1 MKPKI
6 TFISASAGSGKT
18 YRVVEE
24 IQRRLTDGK
33 CRPGGLIATTF
44 TVKAAAELKDRLR
57 QDLYG
62 TGQSIIAERLNEAA
76 IGTVDSVCRQLLE
89 RFAFDAGISPKTEII
104 TGDQAAELLAQAI
117 EAATSAV
124 SIEKLQKMAGALGQ
138 KTTEG
143 EFIWQEQVRRIINAA
158 QANDFDPGQLA
169 AMAGESS
176 AELIELLQPPTKEDL
191 DAALNTALEDAI
203 TQISSNGD
211 STRATDAFVGL
222 LKESHRRLA
231 DGNLPWSDWVKLSNS
246 EPGAKSKVQAAG
258 VIAVAGRYESHPRF
272 HDQLKE
278 YIQTVFE
285 FAQRAMVK
293 FSELK
298 KFRGWLDF
306 SDLEQLAYHLLRDHH
321 SIISRLQEELDLL
334 VVDEFQDTSPIQLAL
349 FMQLA
354 SCAKQTVWVGDVKQ
368 AIYGFRDSDPVLID
382 AVVNSVEVAGGLAE
396 PLDISY
402 RSLPDLVQLTNSLF
416 VPAFAASL
424 GLPEKQVRLKAR
436 AGSRK
441 EPQAALEFLEL
452 SSGQFNKGN
461 GKPKR
466 LTNDLFWT
474 TLAEQV
480 AQWFES
486 KNPVQVRDRAT
497 GLWRDL
503 EPRDVAVLCRKNDEA
518 TLVSSKFSARGV
530 SVNLEQAGLFATP
543 EVRFA
548 LACLRRLAD
557 PQDTLATAEI
567 IALGGS
573 LTPEEWLA
581 GRLKYLATLK
591 EGQVKGGDNWGVEQ
605 PHSHPIIAGLEAAR
619 SKLNVLAPAEALDL
633 AMSLADAPAVV
644 SAWGFNHGQASQRR
658 ANLEALRIL
667 CREYEKNSA
676 SNVRPATIAGFFW
689 WCEQKKES
697 DLKGLDPEANAIHVG
712 TYHRAKGLEWPVV
725 VCTGLAT
732 EPRPRVWDI
741 VVEPAKLDLP
751 FDSSQPLSNR
761 RVRFWPWPFG
771 QASSGIPLDTRAAQ
785 SVRGVRAERQ
795 ALQEELRLLYVGLTR
810 ARDRIVLAWDS
821 AQPKTWLDGLAA
833 PWFEP
838 VKSGVQFPD
847 KTWLLAEH
855 VKAVPPTA
863 TPSLPPVSHFIWF
876 PAAKPRTAILPAQL
890 IPSHQSPVQK
900 AGIKEIVELDARVP
914 LKQNYD
920 EVNLGDAL
928 HAILAAEM
936 IHPGHPDREAT
947 AAGILKGFNLQSV
960 VEVSDVLAMVD
971 RFKKWAEDR
980 FQPKSVLVEVPFE
993 YINEAGQRVAGFID
1007 LLLETEA
1014 GWIVVDHKTFPGPRK
1029 EWAAKALSYSGQL
1042 NCYRQA
1048 LAKNGR
1054 QCLGLWIHF
1063 AVGGGLGE
1071 INWQSSPSPIC
1082 LPKTGPEY

>member
-1 MKPKI
+1 MKPRI

-24 IQRRLTDGK
+24 IHRRLTYGN
-33 CRPGGLIATTF
+33 CRPSGLIATTF

-57 QDLYG
+57 QKLYG
-62 TGQSIIAERLNEAA
+62 TGHSILAERLNEAT

-104 TGDQAAELLAQAI
+104 TEDQAADLLAQAI
-117 EAATSAV
+117 EAATSAG
-124 SIEKLQKMAGALGQ
+124 SIEKLQKMAGTLGQ
-138 KTTEG
+138 KTKEG

-158 QANDFDPGQLA
+158 QANDFEPGQLA
-169 AMAGESS
+169 GMGGESC
-176 AELIELLQPPTKEDL
+176 AELIGLLQPTTKDDL
-191 DAALNTALEDAI
+191 DTALNAALENAI
-203 TQISSNGD
+203 KQISSNGD
-211 STRATDAFVGL
+211 STKTTEAFLGL
-222 LKESHRRLA
+222 LKESHRRLV
-231 DGNLPWSDWVKLSNS
+231 DGSLPWSDWVKLSNS

-272 HDQLKE
+272 HEQLE
-278 YIQTVFE
+278 GYIQTVFE
-285 FAQRAMVK
+285 FVLRAMVK
-293 FSELK
+293 FAELK
-298 KFRGWLDF
+298 KSRGWLDF

-321 SIISRLQEELDLL
+321 GIISQLQEELELL

-354 SCAKQTVWVGDVKQ
+354 GCAKQTVWVGDVKQ

-382 AVVNSVEVAGGLAE
+382 AVVKSVEGSGGLAE

-424 GLPEKQVRLKAR
+424 GLPENQVRLKAK
-436 AGSRK
+436 AGSRN

-480 AQWFES
+480 GQWFES

-518 TLVSSKFSARGV
+518 TLVASKLSARGV
-530 SVNLEQAGLFATP
+530 SVNLEQGGLFATP
-543 EVRFA
+543 EARFA

-567 IALGGS
+567 MALGGS

-581 GRLKYLATLK
+581 GRLEYLATLK
-591 EGQVKGGDNWGVEQ
+591 KGQDNGGDKWGVNQ

-619 SKLNVLAPAEALDL
+619 QKLNVLTPAEALDL

-676 SNVRPATIAGFFW
+676 ASVRPATIAGFFW
-689 WCEQKKES
+689 WCEQKEES
-697 DLKGLDPEANAIHVG
+697 DLKGLDLEANAIHVG
-712 TYHRAKGLEWPVV
+712 TYHKAKGLEWPVV

-732 EPRPRVWDI
+732 EPWPRVWDAV
-741 VVEPAKLDLP
+741 VVEPKKLDLP
-751 FDSSQPLSNR
+751 FDNEKPLSNR
-761 RVRFWPWPFG
+761 RLRFWPWPFG
-771 QASSGIPLDTRAAQ
+771 QLSSGIPLDTRATQ
-785 SVRGVRAERQ
+785 SVRGGRAERQ

-821 AQPKTWLDGLAA
+821 AQPKGWLDGLAA
-833 PWFEP
+833 PWLEP
-838 VKSGVQFPD
+838 VKAGVQLPD

-863 TPSLPPVSHFIWF
+863 TPSLPPASHYTWF
-876 PAAKPRTAILPAQL
+876 PAAKAGTAMRPAQL
-890 IPSHQSPVQK
+890 IPSHQSPVEK
-900 AGIKEIVELDARVP
+900 ADIKEIVELGARVP
-914 LKQNYD
+914 LKQNSD
-920 EVNLGDAL
+920 EEHLGDAL

-936 IHPGHPDREAT
+936 IHPSNADREAT

-971 RFKKWAEDR
+971 RFKKWAAER
-980 FQPKSVLVEVPFE
+980 FRPRSVLAEVPFE
-993 YINEAGQRVAGFID
+993 YVNEAGQRVAGFID

-1048 LAKNGR
+1048 LAENR
-1054 QCLGLWIHF
+1054 RHCLGLWIHF
-1063 AVGGGLGE
+1063 AVGGGLVEIGE
-1071 INWQSSPSPIC
+1071 EAS
-1082 LPKTGPEY
+1082 

>member
-18 YRVVEE
+18 FRVVEE
-24 IQRRLTDGK
+24 IHRRLTDGG

-57 QDLYG
+57 QKLYG
-62 TGQSIIAERLNEAA
+62 TGQNILAERLNEAT

-89 RFAFDAGISPKTEII
+89 RFAFDAGISPQTEII
-104 TGDQAAELLAQAI
+104 TEDQAADLLAQAI
-117 EAATSAV
+117 EAATSAD
-124 SIEKLQKMAGALGQ
+124 SIGRLQKMAAALGQ

-143 EFIWQEQVRRIINAA
+143 EFTWQGQVRRIIGAA
-158 QANDFDPGQLA
+158 QANDFDPAELA

-176 AELIELLQPPTKEDL
+176 AELIGLLQRPTKEDL
-191 DAALNTALEDAI
+191 DAALNSALESAI
-203 TQISSNGD
+203 QQISSNGD
-211 STRATDAFVGL
+211 ITKTTETFVGL
-222 LKESHRRLA
+222 LRESHRRLA
-231 DGNLPWSDWVKLSNS
+231 DGSLPWSDWVKLSNS

-272 HDQLKE
+272 REQLKG

-285 FAQRAMVK
+285 FAQGAMVK
-293 FSELK
+293 FAELK
-298 KFRGWLDF
+298 KSRGWLDF
-306 SDLEQLAYHLLRDHH
+306 ADLEQLAYHLLRDHQG
-321 SIISRLQEELDLL
+321 IISQLQEELDLL

-354 SCAKQTVWVGDVKQ
+354 ECAKQTVWVGDVKQ

-382 AVVNSVEVAGGLAE
+382 AVVKSVQAAGGLAE

-424 GLPEKQVRLKAR
+424 GLPENQVRLKAK
-436 AGSRK
+436 AAARK

-474 TLAEQV
+474 ALGEQV
-480 AQWFES
+480 ARWFEP
-486 KNPVQVRDRAT
+486 KNPIQVRDRAS

-518 TLVSSKFSARGV
+518 TLVAAKLSARGV
-530 SVNLEQAGLFATP
+530 SVNLEQAGLLTTP

-573 LTPEEWLA
+573 LPAEEWLA
-581 GRLKYLATLK
+581 SRLEYLATRK
-591 EGQVKGGDNWGVEQ
+591 KGQDKGGDNWGVNE
-605 PHSHPIIAGLEAAR
+605 PHNHPIIAGLEAAR
-619 SKLNVLAPAEALDL
+619 PKLNVLTPAEALDL
-633 AMSLADAPAVV
+633 ALSLADAPGVV
-644 SAWGFNHGQASQRR
+644 SAWGSNPGQASQRR

-667 CREYEKNSA
+667 CREYESNCAA
-676 SNVRPATIAGFFW
+676 SVRPATIAGFFW
-689 WCEQKKES
+689 WCEQKAES
-697 DLKGLDPEANAIHVG
+697 DMKGLDPEANAIHVG
-712 TYHRAKGLEWPVV
+712 TYHRAKGLEWPLV

-732 EPRPRVWDI
+732 EPRPRVWEI
-741 VVEPAKLDLP
+741 VVEPANLDLP
-751 FDSSQPLSNR
+751 FDSLQPLSNR

-771 QASSGIPLDTRAAQ
+771 QASSGIPLDTRAVQ

-838 VKSGVQFPD
+838 VKSSVQLPD
-847 KTWLLAEH
+847 KTRLLAEH
-855 VKAVPPTA
+855 VKPEPPTA
-863 TPSLPPVSHFIWF
+863 TPTLPPDTQYSWF
-876 PAAKPRTAILPAQL
+876 PAAKPGTAKLPAQL
-890 IPSHQSPVQK
+890 SPSHQSPVQK
-900 AGIKEIVELDARVP
+900 AGIKEIVELGARVP
-914 LKQNYD
+914 LKQNFD
-920 EVNLGDAL
+920 EAHLGDAL
-928 HAILAAEM
+928 HAVLAAEM
-936 IHPGHPDREAT
+936 IHPGHADREAT
-947 AAGILKGFNLQSV
+947 AAGILKGYDLQSI

-971 RFKKWAEDR
+971 RFKKWASER
-980 FQPKSVLVEVPFE
+980 FRPKSVLVEVPFE
-993 YINEAGQRVAGFID
+993 FVNEAGQRVAGFMD

-1014 GWIVVDHKTFPGPRK
+1014 GWILVDHKTFPVQRK
-1029 EWAAKALSYSGQL
+1029 DWAAKALSYSGQL
-1042 NCYRQA
+1042 DCYRQA

-1054 QCLGLWIHF
+1054 NCLGLWIHF
-1063 AVGGGLGE
+1063 AVSGGLLE
-1071 INWQSSPSPIC
+1071 TN
-1082 LPKTGPEY
+1082 GPFSE